1 MSLWPDRNLETQI
14 HRPFP
19 RQLPTTLKKL
29 GKRGVTPIEGTLFS
43 TLRYSHG
50 RVVPDQHDSVAP
62 PVGRRRLH
70 LALRGH
76 PQRVL
81 VEPTFAV
88 PRRRPSGSP
97 AVTSSSASGAA
108 GVGASLAL
116 SFASSPSGFS
126 ASLRRPGYPS
136 FSAFSRLSR
145 AFSSSSNAAAAPDID
160 NQGSRGGCVYI
171 SPCGHGRLALQA
183 RLQRVD
189 VLPHADAADFL
200 RRLRELQLGEHGVL
214 HHQLRAVVA
223 LERDVVGG
231 VGGGLDPLGILVIVH
246 DDGIFVRGGVRTR
259 DGSAT
264 AAAASFFGNV

>member
-1 MSLWPDRNLETQI
+1 MQAGVEVEEVRAEPFELVPHVLADILNVGLEEDACSRGESLSQ
-14 HRPFP
+14 RPHE
-19 RQLPTTLKKL
+19 
-29 GKRGVTPIEGTLFS
+29 RGLHDAA
-43 TLRYSHG
+43 L
-50 RVVPDQHDSVAP
+50 VVPLLEVGIGKLDSH
-62 PVGRRRLH
+62 RLH
-70 LALRGH
+70 LGAAVLGVGLEPFTHRDCGVALSEVEVVNH
-76 PQRVL
+76 PGVL
-81 VEPTFAV
+81 APLVAALDERCANVDAQKVRLGVLLSHHEVEPT
-88 PRRRPSGSP
+88 
-97 AVTSSSASGAA
+97 
-108 GVGASLAL
+108 
-116 SFASSPSGFS
+116 
-126 ASLRRPGYPS
+126 
-136 FSAFSRLSR
+136 
-145 AFSSSSNAAAAPDID
+145 AAAPDID
-160 NQGSRGGCVYI
+160 NQGSRGGCVHI
-171 SPCGHGRLALQA
+171 VPCGHGRLALQA